1 MFCIYCGQK
10 LDDNVRFCPYCG
22 KPTGVGPKPV
32 AEPKPVE
39 TAGSG
44 IPLEEERTVEIP
56 VAEES
61 NPAARQ
67 EAEEVAPATE
77 PLEEESNPAARQ
89 EVEEVAP
96 ATEPLEEESNPT
108 ARQEAEE
115 VAPATEPVAEERIPA
130 VQQMAEEVAPATEPA
145 EEESNPT
152 ARQEAEEVA
161 PATQPA
167 AEPQFQAVPPAGNV
181 APGQQQAGMGSPQG
195 YAGPYNTLYVANQP
209 GQPKKSHKGIAIAV
223 AGAAVVCMAVCGIG
237 GVYLLTRNPMRHNAM
252 VMSEDGE
259 FSLLK
264 DISKED
270 PKECTFAGDSDSN
283 CVFSEDGKYFY
294 FFKDVSDDRG
304 DLCKIKVSSLGSD
317 KSDNKKKVTEIESG
331 IKVSNINRVGKNGI
345 LYMANDDLKYYDGD
359 DSITL
364 DDGVTDIAANDDDKV
379 IYWSGTYDDMDLKV
393 ATIGKD
399 PEKKD
404 IDENVNQIYRY
415 DVDHLVYE
423 KDMDEN
429 SVGTLCVANSDG
441 KVKEVSKG
449 AKMFGSTVDE
459 DIWYGKPK
467 TTSVSLYDYVED
479 DKLAEDQKV
488 NKPEMKD
495 YMRAVKFSEMKTNY
509 SKPALIREVKK
520 QIRKTNGYYV
530 FYFLSHYDK
539 FYAYSPSSNKFYRFN
554 KKKYQKA
561 EEDYRQI
568 QRRND
573 LRKSLKN
580 EKQDTTYYELYYYN
594 KGDSTQ
600 AKDKVLDARP
610 EGKVALYKPYDT
622 AGIKKVGKLSDFH
635 FASEI
640 SYKVNYGS
648 ATSST
653 DPSDI
658 KAKVSVA
665 GKGGKDL
672 DVTYDNAT
680 IDTWKDKVIL
690 TEDQDGK
697 SVLTLYSV
705 EKEQLEKEKELSDN
719 GCVAEKTDDK
729 LFYVTDLG
737 SDQEGNLYS
746 YDGDDTDEVASDINR
761 SCCVRE
767 LDKEEYLILSKDD
780 LLIAKDGDQDDLE
793 ENVDFAEISEDQE
806 ILYLTKDGDLY
817 SCTDKK
823 KGQRIADGVKDFL
836 LFKGRMLFNI
846 PSFDE
851 N

>member
-56 VAEES
+56 VEEERI
-61 NPAARQ
+61 PAAQQ
-67 EAEEVAPATE
+67 EVEEVALATE
-77 PLEEESNPAARQ
+77 AVEEESNPA
-89 EVEEVAP
+89 
-96 ATEPLEEESNPT
+96 
-108 ARQEAEE
+108 
-115 VAPATEPVAEERIPA
+115 
-130 VQQMAEEVAPATEPA
+130 
-145 EEESNPT
+145 

-209 GQPKKSHKGIAIAV
+209 GQQKKSHKGIAIAV

-264 DISKED
+264 DIGKED
-270 PKECTFAGDSDSN
+270 PKECTFARDSDSN

-304 DLCKIKVSSLGSD
+304 DLCKIKVSSLGND

>member
-1 MFCIYCGQK
+1 MFQVKEEYMFCIYCGQK

-61 NPAARQ
+61 NPAAQ
-67 EAEEVAPATE
+67 
-77 PLEEESNPAARQ
+77 
-89 EVEEVAP
+89 
-96 ATEPLEEESNPT
+96 
-108 ARQEAEE
+108 
-115 VAPATEPVAEERIPA
+115 
-130 VQQMAEEVAPATEPA
+130 
-145 EEESNPT
+145 
-152 ARQEAEEVA
+152 QEAEEVA

-181 APGQQQAGMGSPQG
+181 APCQQQAGMGSPQG

-317 KSDNKKKVTEIESG
+317 KSDNKNKVTEIESG

-600 AKDKVLDARP
+600 AEDKVLDARP

-705 EKEQLEKEKELSDN
+705 EKEQLEKDKELSDN

>member
-56 VAEES
+56 VAEERI
-61 NPAARQ
+61 PAAQ
-67 EAEEVAPATE
+67 
-77 PLEEESNPAARQ
+77 Q

-96 ATEPLEEESNPT
+96 ATE
-108 ARQEAEE
+108 A
-115 VAPATEPVAEERIPA
+115 
-130 VQQMAEEVAPATEPA
+130 A
-145 EEESNPT
+145 EEESNPA

-270 PKECTFAGDSDSN
+270 PKECTFARDSDSN